1 MTIILATGNHNKI
14 REFKAILQE
23 QIQHLPNKTLR
34 DSIQD
39 SINVCAY
46 SDFVSPFEIEE
57 NGTSFKENAT
67 IKLKAVYNAFCNK
80 MRDDME
86 AKDSVWNGLHTP
98 LVFIAEDSG
107 LCVPMLDNEPGIY
120 SARYYE
126 FLQTQ
131 GQFQKSAVKLSNSA
145 DEANL
150 ACLCEKLSGLVNRG
164 QIQIPAFFTAYIAL
178 LIVPISATLDSRLDS
193 MLLPFEC
200 LEVEYSEG
208 VLHGEVI
215 DKPRGKEG
223 FGYDPIFIPTQSNP
237 QKQTLA
243 EFSPSA
249 KNAISHRKKAF
260 SQCIKKLFSL

>member
-23 QIQHLPNKTLR
+23 QIEGLSQTP
-34 DSIQD
+34 QD
-39 SINVCAY
+39 SINVYAY
-46 SDFVSPFEIEE
+46 SDFVTPFEIEE

-67 IKLKAVYNAFCNK
+67 IKLKAVYDAFCNK

-86 AKDSVWNGLHTP
+86 VKDSVWNGLHTP

-107 LCVPMLDNEPGIY
+107 LSVPMLDNEPGIY

-208 VLHGEVI
+208 ALHGEVI

-223 FGYDPIFIPTQSNP
+223 FGYDPIFIPAESNP

-243 EFSPSA
+243 EFSLSA

>member
-14 REFKAILQE
+14 REFRAILQE
-23 QIQHLPNKTLR
+23 QIEGLSQTP
-34 DSIQD
+34 QD
-39 SINVCAY
+39 SINVYAY
-46 SDFVSPFEIEE
+46 SDFIMPFEIEE

-80 MRDDME
+80 MRDDKT
-86 AKDSVWNGLHTP
+86 KDSMRHLLQTP

-107 LCVPMLDNEPGIY
+107 LCVPILDNEPGIY

-126 FLQTQ
+126 FLQAQ
-131 GQFQKSAVKLSNSA
+131 GQIQKSAVKLSNSA
-145 DEANL
+145 DEVNL
-150 ACLCEKLSGLVNRG
+150 VCLCERLLALANKK
-164 QIQIPAFFTAYIAL
+164 QIKIPAFFTAYIAL
-178 LIVPISATLDSRLDS
+178 LIVPISATLDSKLDS
-193 MLLPFEC
+193 MLPPFER
-200 LEVEYSEG
+200 LAVEYSEG

-223 FGYDPIFIPTQSNP
+223 FGYDPIFIPAQSNP

-249 KNAISHRKKAF
+249 KNAISHRKKTF
-260 SQCIKKLFSL
+260 SQCIKKLLSL

>member
-23 QIQHLPNKTLR
+23 QIEGLSQTP
-34 DSIQD
+34 QD
-39 SINVCAY
+39 SVNVYAY

-80 MRDDME
+80 MRDDKT
-86 AKDSVWNGLHTP
+86 KDSMRHLLQTP

-107 LCVPMLDNEPGIY
+107 LSVPMLDNEPGIY

-126 FLQTQ
+126 FLQAQ
-131 GQFQKSAVKLSNSA
+131 GQIQKSVVKLSNSA

-178 LIVPISATLDSRLDS
+178 LIVPPVSATLDSKLVS
-193 MLLPFEC
+193 MLPPFER
-200 LEVEYSEG
+200 LAVEYSEG

-215 DKPRGKEG
+215 DKSRGKEG

-243 EFSPSA
+243 EFLPSA

>member
-14 REFKAILQE
+14 REFRAILQE
-23 QIQHLPNKTLR
+23 QIEGLSQTP
-34 DSIQD
+34 QD
-39 SINVCAY
+39 SINVYAY
-46 SDFVSPFEIEE
+46 SDFIMPIEIEE

-80 MRDDME
+80 MRDDKT
-86 AKDSVWNGLHTP
+86 KDSMRHLLQTP

-126 FLQTQ
+126 FLQAQ
-131 GQFQKSAVKLSNSA
+131 GQIQKSAVKLSNSA
-145 DEANL
+145 DEVNL
-150 ACLCEKLSGLVNRG
+150 VCLCERLSALANKK
-164 QIQIPAFFTAYIAL
+164 QIKIPAFFTAYIAL
-178 LIVPISATLDSRLDS
+178 LIVPISATLDSKLDS
-193 MLLPFEC
+193 MLPPFER
-200 LEVEYSEG
+200 LAVEYSEG

-223 FGYDPIFIPTQSNP
+223 FGYDPIFIPAQSNP

-260 SQCIKKLFSL
+260 SQCIKKLLSL

>member
-23 QIQHLPNKTLR
+23 QIEGLSQTP
-34 DSIQD
+34 QD
-39 SINVCAY
+39 SINVYAY
-46 SDFVSPFEIEE
+46 GDFVTPFEIEE

-67 IKLKAVYNAFCNK
+67 IKLKAVYDAFCNK

-86 AKDSVWNGLHTP
+86 VKDSVWNGLHTP

-107 LCVPMLDNEPGIY
+107 LSVPMLDNEPGIY

-126 FLQTQ
+126 FLKAQ
-131 GQFQKSAVKLSNSA
+131 GQIQKGAVKLSNSA

-164 QIQIPAFFTAYIAL
+164 QIQIPAFFTAHIAL

-249 KNAISHRKKAF
+249 KNAISHRKEAF

>member
-23 QIQHLPNKTLR
+23 QIEGLSQTP
-34 DSIQD
+34 QD
-39 SINVCAY
+39 SINVYAY
-46 SDFVSPFEIEE
+46 SDFVTPFEIEE

-86 AKDSVWNGLHTP
+86 VKDSVWNGLHTP

-107 LCVPMLDNEPGIY
+107 LSVPMLDNEPGIY

-126 FLQTQ
+126 FLQAQ
-131 GQFQKSAVKLSNSA
+131 GQIQKSAVKLSNSA
-145 DEANL
+145 DEVNL
-150 ACLCEKLSGLVNRG
+150 VCLCEKLSHFLSAER
-164 QIQIPAFFTAYIAL
+164 IHIPAFFTAYIAL
-178 LIVPISATLDSRLDS
+178 LIVPVSTILDS
-193 MLLPFEC
+193 MLPPFEC
-200 LEVEYSEG
+200 LEVEYSKG

-223 FGYDPIFIPTQSNP
+223 FGYDPIFIPAESNP

>member
-1 MTIILATGNHNKI
+1 MTIILASGNDYKI
-14 REFKAILQE
+14 CEFKAILQE
-23 QIQHLPNKTLR
+23 QIEGLSQTP
-34 DSIQD
+34 QD
-39 SINVCAY
+39 SVNVYAY

-86 AKDSVWNGLHTP
+86 VKDSVWNGLHTP

-107 LCVPMLDNEPGIY
+107 LSVPMLDNEPGIY

-126 FLQTQ
+126 FLQAQ
-131 GQFQKSAVKLSNSA
+131 GQNLDNLAKLGNSA

-150 ACLCEKLSGLVNRG
+150 ACLCEKLSHFLSAER
-164 QIQIPAFFTAYIAL
+164 IHIPAFFTAYIAL
-178 LIVPISATLDSRLDS
+178 LIVPISATLDSILP
-193 MLLPFEC
+193 PFEC
-200 LEVEYSEG
+200 LEVEYSKG

-223 FGYDPIFIPTQSNP
+223 FGYDPIFIPAESNP

>member
-1 MTIILATGNHNKI
+1 MTIILATGNNNKI

-86 AKDSVWNGLHTP
+86 VRDSVWNGLHTP

-107 LCVPMLDNEPGIY
+107 LSVPMLDNEPGIY

-126 FLQTQ
+126 FLQAQ
-131 GQFQKSAVKLSNSA
+131 GQIQKSAVKLSNSA
-145 DEANL
+145 DEVNL
-150 ACLCEKLSGLVNRG
+150 VCLCEKLSGLVNKG

-178 LIVPISATLDSRLDS
+178 LIVPISATLDS
-193 MLLPFEC
+193 MLPPFEC

-243 EFSPSA
+243 EFSLSA

>member
-14 REFKAILQE
+14 REFRAILQE
-23 QIQHLPNKTLR
+23 QIEGLSQTP
-34 DSIQD
+34 QD
-39 SINVCAY
+39 SVNVYAY
-46 SDFVSPFEIEE
+46 SDFIMPFEIEE

-80 MRDDME
+80 MRDDIE
-86 AKDSVWNGLHTP
+86 VKDSVWNGLHTP

-107 LCVPMLDNEPGIY
+107 LSVPMLDNEPGIY

-126 FLQTQ
+126 FLQAQ
-131 GQFQKSAVKLSNSA
+131 GQIQKSAVKLSNSA
-145 DEANL
+145 DEVNL
-150 ACLCEKLSGLVNRG
+150 ACLCERLSGLINKG
-164 QIQIPAFFTAYIAL
+164 QIKIPAFFTAYIAL
-178 LIVPISATLDSRLDS
+178 LIVPVSATLDSRLDS
-193 MLLPFEC
+193 MLPPFEH

-223 FGYDPIFIPTQSNP
+223 FGYDPIFIPAQSNP

>member
-23 QIQHLPNKTLR
+23 QIEGLSQTP
-34 DSIQD
+34 QD
-39 SINVCAY
+39 SINVYAY
-46 SDFVSPFEIEE
+46 SDFVTPFEIEE

-86 AKDSVWNGLHTP
+86 VKDSVWNGLHTP

-107 LCVPMLDNEPGIY
+107 LSVPMLDNEPGIY

-126 FLQTQ
+126 FLQAQ
-131 GQFQKSAVKLSNSA
+131 GQNLDNLAKLGNSA

-150 ACLCEKLSGLVNRG
+150 ACLCEKLSHFLSAER
-164 QIQIPAFFTAYIAL
+164 IHIPAFFTAYIAL
-178 LIVPISATLDSRLDS
+178 LIVPPVSATLDSRLDS
-193 MLLPFEC
+193 MLPPFEC

>member
-23 QIQHLPNKTLR
+23 QIEGLSQTP
-34 DSIQD
+34 QD
-39 SINVCAY
+39 SINVYAY
-46 SDFVSPFEIEE
+46 SDFVTPFEIEE
-57 NGTSFKENAT
+57 NGTSFKENAK

-86 AKDSVWNGLHTP
+86 VKDSVWNGLHTP

-107 LCVPMLDNEPGIY
+107 LSVPMLDNEPGIY

-126 FLQTQ
+126 FLQAQ
-131 GQFQKSAVKLSNSA
+131 GQNLDNLAKLGNSA

-150 ACLCEKLSGLVNRG
+150 VCLCEKLSGLVNKG

-178 LIVPISATLDSRLDS
+178 LIVPISATLDSKLDS
-193 MLLPFEC
+193 MLPPFEC
-200 LEVEYSEG
+200 LEVEYSKG
-208 VLHGEVI
+208 VLHGKVI

-243 EFSPSA
+243 EFSLSA

-260 SQCIKKLFSL
+260 LQCINQLFFIQK

>member
-23 QIQHLPNKTLR
+23 QIEGLSQTP
-34 DSIQD
+34 QD
-39 SINVCAY
+39 SINVYAY
-46 SDFVSPFEIEE
+46 SDFVTPFEIEE

-86 AKDSVWNGLHTP
+86 VKDSVWNGLHTP

-107 LCVPMLDNEPGIY
+107 LSVPMLDNEPGIY

-126 FLQTQ
+126 FLQAQ

-145 DEANL
+145 DEVNL
-150 ACLCEKLSGLVNRG
+150 VCLCEKLSGLVNRG

-193 MLLPFEC
+193 MLPPFEC

>member
-1 MTIILATGNHNKI
+1 MTIILATGNNNKI

-23 QIQHLPNKTLR
+23 QIEGLSQTP
-34 DSIQD
+34 QD
-39 SINVCAY
+39 SINVYAY
-46 SDFVSPFEIEE
+46 SDFVTPFEIEE

-86 AKDSVWNGLHTP
+86 VKDSVWNGLHTP

-107 LCVPMLDNEPGIY
+107 LSVPMLDNEPGIY
-120 SARYYE
+120 RARYYE
-126 FLQTQ
+126 FLQAQ
-131 GQFQKSAVKLSNSA
+131 GQIQKSAVKLSNSA
-145 DEANL
+145 DEVNL
-150 ACLCEKLSGLVNRG
+150 ACLCERLSGLVNKE
-164 QIQIPAFFTAYIAL
+164 QIKIPAFFTAYIAL
-178 LIVPISATLDSRLDS
+178 LIVPVSTISDSILP
-193 MLLPFEC
+193 PFEC
-200 LEVEYSEG
+200 LEVEYSKG

-223 FGYDPIFIPTQSNP
+223 FGYDPIFIPAESNP